1 MHYSQVGQTAGA
13 ALGLQGPQGSV
24 SLTCKSHQEERQTM
38 NASCALAL
46 EIVVPRATIKGISRE
61 VAWHKV
67 QTRDTYCWV
76 IAGV

>member
-1 MHYSQVGQTAGA
+1 
-13 ALGLQGPQGSV
+13 
-24 SLTCKSHQEERQTM
+24 M